1 MSGLADGVARTRN
14 AALLTTVKYLSVRRL
29 PDRQALVSMHI
40 SIGIW
45 TARLIASCLH
55 SSKVVST
62 HSLLPEVIDVYQ
74 L

>member
-1 MSGLADGVARTRN
+1 MSGLADGVARTCT
-14 AALLTTVKYLSVRRL
+14 AALLTTVKYLSDRL
-29 PDRQALVSMHI
+29 LDRQALVSMRI

-55 SSKVVST
+55 SSKQVST
-62 HSLLPEVIDVYQ
+62 HSLLPEVIDIYQ